1 MVHRIISLP
10 KESFFLFGPRQ
21 TGKSTLIKSLY
32 TKNVWAVDLLLTD
45 NFLRYSKEPASFGK
59 EALAA
64 VKSGKVKTIF
74 IDEIQRVPILLNEI
88 QHLMQESKC
97 QFIMTG
103 SSARKLRRGG
113 ANLLGGR
120 AVERFLYPFIYTEIK
135 DRFDL
140 DEVLLFGTLPS
151 LLDKNKEEK
160 IDILSAYVNTYLKE
174 EIQSEGIVRN
184 LGGFSRFLDIAASQI
199 GDPVNFS
206 SISRE
211 CYVSTKTVQ
220 SYYEI
225 LEDTLIG
232 FRLNPW
238 RKSIRKR
245 LSAQPKYYLFDTGV
259 TNAILKR
266 LRSSLDPAI
275 KGDLFEQWI
284 LSETI
289 AAIRYSKSEAT
300 PYFWRTNH
308 GAEVDLLI
316 EKHGKIKAAIE
327 IKCTSNVT
335 GPHLSGLR
343 AFRQEHPGVESFI
356 VSRVPRLYELEGVQI
371 LPWKAYLQKL
381 RSII

>member
-10 KESFFLFGPRQ
+10 KQSFFLFGPRQ
-21 TGKSTLIKSLY
+21 TGKSTLIKSSY
-32 TKNVWAVDLLLTD
+32 TKDIWAVDLLLTD

-64 VKSGKVKTIF
+64 VKNRKIKTIF

-120 AVERFLYPFIYTEIK
+120 AVERFLYPFIYAEIK

-140 DEVLLFGTLPS
+140 DDVLLFGTLPS
-151 LLDKNKEEK
+151 LLNKNKEEK
-160 IDILSAYVNTYLKE
+160 YDILSAYVNTYLKE
-174 EIQSEGIVRN
+174 EIQNEGIVRN

-199 GDPVNFS
+199 GDLVNFS

-238 RKSIRKR
+238 RKSVRKR

-266 LRSSLDPAI
+266 LKSNLDPVI

-289 AAIRYSKSEAT
+289 AAIQYSKSEAT

-316 EKHGKIKAAIE
+316 EKHGKIIAAIE
-327 IKCTSNVT
+327 IKSTANIAGS
-335 GPHLSGLR
+335 HLSGLR
-343 AFRQEHPGVESFI
+343 AFREEHAKVPAFV
-356 VSRVPRLYELEGVQI
+356 VSRAPRQFELENVHI
-371 LPWKAYLQKL
+371 LPWKTYLEML
-381 RSII
+381 DTLI